1 MKNLLKIS
9 GIIFSLVLLV
19 SFIGCPKKVVK
30 HEEPIP
36 PPEQPTTPTV
46 QETTAQTNP
55 TVQAKLNSIY
65 FDFDKSDIR
74 TGDADILKANAQMLK
89 DNPSV
94 FITIEGNC
102 DPVGTAEYN
111 MALGW
116 RRANAAQ
123 TYMIKLGIDKARLNI
138 ISYGEERLMSQKEN
152 EYWQDRRC
160 DFIVK

>member
-1 MKNLLKIS
+1 MKNALKIS
-9 GIIFSLVLLV
+9 GIIFSLVLLA

-36 PPEQPTTPTV
+36 PPEQPTTPV
-46 QETTAQTNP
+46 IQEPITPVTLAIQTA
-55 TVQAKLNSIY
+55 LNSIY

-74 TGDADILKANAQMLK
+74 IGDAGILKTNAQVLK
-89 DNPSV
+89 DNPTAN
-94 FITIEGNC
+94 IIIEGNC

-123 TYMIKLGIDKARLNI
+123 DYLMKLGIEKSRI
-138 ISYGEERLMSQKEN
+138 STVSYGEERLVSQKED
-152 EYWQDRRC
+152 EFWKDRRC
-160 DFIVK
+160 DFIAK